1 MGGMEVHFGGEI
13 GAYTAHSNFRRW
25 EMLGVLPRN
34 NIAGKCY
41 DMQLVAI
48 KLDQQRVRLYDPN
61 NL

>member
-1 MGGMEVHFGGEI
+1 VEYYH
-13 GAYTAHSNFRRW
+13 
-25 EMLGVLPRN
+25 VL

-48 KLDQQRVRLYDPN
+48 KLDQQRVRLHDPN

>member
-1 MGGMEVHFGGEI
+1 VVKLVHIPCTRIFADEKCLKH
-13 GAYTAHSNFRRW
+13 YH
-25 EMLGVLPRN
+25 VL

-48 KLDQQRVRLYDPN
+48 ELDQQHVGLHDLN